1 MFVLNGKTLPL
12 DVPFEANGTLYPA
25 NWLRLSSPSEREAV
39 GITEVPDP
47 STPSYDQRFFWG
59 YTASGT
65 LIPKDHDQLVTQWTD
80 TTRQTAN
87 TLLAPTDWTIVREID
102 NGTPT
107 PSGLKSWRQ
116 QVRYACE
123 DKVTTI
129 VLTSDTPSLADYI
142 TYVSPSGG
150 ATTDYNY
157 WPQYPPPS
165 GVTPSGIT
173 PDVIVIDG
181 STSAPVVTGDSTLV
195 GDTGTDTVV
204 L

>member
-1 MFVLNGKTLPL
+1 MFVLDGKPLPL
-12 DVPFEANGTLYPA
+12 DRPFEANGTLYPA
-25 NWLRLSSPSEREAV
+25 NWLRLSSPAEREAI

-47 STPSYDQRFFWG
+47 AEPVYDQRFYWG

-107 PSGLKSWRQ
+107 PSGLKVWRQ
-116 QVRYACE
+116 DVRLFCE
-123 DKVTTI
+123 DKVRSI
-129 VLTSDTPSLADYI
+129 AESSDTFGLADYI

-157 WPQYPPPS
+157 WPQYPSPS
-165 GVTPSGIT
+165 GVAPSGAA

-181 STSAPVVTGDSTLV
+181 STSAPVVTGSTTLDA
-195 GDTGTDTVV
+195 GTGADTIV

>member
-1 MFVLNGKTLPL
+1 MFVLDGKPLPL
-12 DVPFEANGTLYPA
+12 DRPFEAGGTLYPA
-25 NWLRLSSPSEREAV
+25 NWLRLSSTAEREAI

-47 STPSYDQRFFWG
+47 AEPVYDQRFYWG

-123 DKVTTI
+123 AKVTTI
-129 VLTSDTPSLADYI
+129 VLTPDTSSLAEYI
-142 TYVSPSGG
+142 TYVNPSGG

-165 GVTPSGIT
+165 GIIPSGT
-173 PDVIVIDG
+173 VLDVIVIDG
-181 STSAPVVTGDSTLV
+181 STSAPVVTGGTALDA
-195 GDTGTDTVV
+195 GTGTDTIV